1 MTPQRPPEEAF
12 DAILR
17 LGGVVILATAVV
29 VMAVRHR
36 LVVLGR
42 IPPLSM
48 RARGDAG
55 QEAGRQQP

>member
-1 MTPQRPPEEAF
+1 MTPQRPPEDAY

-17 LGGVVILATAVV
+17 LGGVVVLATAVV

-36 LVVLGR
+36 LVRLGR

-48 RARGDAG
+48 RAGEDTAREPGRG
-55 QEAGRQQP
+55 P